1 MTSQI
6 TQILLLFL
14 CHSTR
19 RGTPSLI
26 HCSPLPTL
34 HKYTNSLVMTEQL
47 ILVPALRC
55 VVWECIG
62 ASIQERRILQHTIC
76 IQRYKGGRHITTD
89 KHYLI
94 FPHDVSPY
102 LLRTT
107 VPDEF
112 IQTDTIYFE
121 ITAELWDY
129 LEANRDEIK
138 LYELVEGQL
147 FKMTQ
152 EEYDL
157 KNPVQVIVTE

>member
-1 MTSQI
+1 MTI
-6 TQILLLFL
+6 
-14 CHSTR
+14 
-19 RGTPSLI
+19 
-26 HCSPLPTL
+26 
-34 HKYTNSLVMTEQL
+34 
-47 ILVPALRC
+47 
-55 VVWECIG
+55 
-62 ASIQERRILQHTIC
+62 
-76 IQRYKGGRHITTD
+76 D

-94 FPHDVSPY
+94 FPLDLSPY

-112 IQTDTIYFE
+112 IQSDTIHFE

-147 FKMTQ
+147 CKMTQ

>member
-1 MTSQI
+1 M
-6 TQILLLFL
+6 
-14 CHSTR
+14 
-19 RGTPSLI
+19 
-26 HCSPLPTL
+26 
-34 HKYTNSLVMTEQL
+34 
-47 ILVPALRC
+47 
-55 VVWECIG
+55 
-62 ASIQERRILQHTIC
+62 
-76 IQRYKGGRHITTD
+76 TTD
-89 KHYLI
+89 KYYLI
-94 FPHDVSPY
+94 FPHDVSPH

-112 IQTDTIYFE
+112 IQSDTIYFE

-147 FKMTQ
+147 CKMTQ